1 MDKILNG
8 LSGDNTMGFNW
19 SGLLQQISRAKQNE
33 DTRVYS
39 PDELAELNRVI
50 AKTGAYSAL
59 SDNVKAQLEN
69 TYTPEQK
76 ALRAWSNAKQAA
88 DRENSFGNLL
98 PGAIGSLFTAG
109 LSDVYQGNA
118 PGAAISKMG
127 PLASMINPVTANHT
141 IFSGGLSDLIQ
152 GGDKAGKTDGSWLDK
167 LGAGLDRAVDPN
179 GMVDEHT
186 RYAGDALYSI
196 APSLS
201 PYMQKIGTALGSV
214 IGSYIPVLG
223 TAAGA
228 AIGSGVG
235 SKLGSGHRKL
245 DYFGDLYDAGQAY
258 VGGSLGGGITGM
270 LGKALVNTG
279 GNLLYPYINPEG
291 KYVKRPEGNQ
301 LSLLQDQLLST
312 GGDLLTGGMGS
323 GVSKAAGL
331 VPSLAATALPLGQNT
346 ETDTNPINWASEVQK
361 LTMPVF
367 LKKKKDEKDEGYMD
381 YKFRPKDYLVNYL
394 GG

>member
-8 LSGDNTMGFNW
+8 LSGDNTMGLNW

-76 ALRAWSNAKQAA
+76 QLRAWSNAKQAEDKA
-88 DRENSFGNLL
+88 NSFSGLL
-98 PGAIGSLFTAG
+98 PNALLSALSAGVYDVTQGEMPGNAFSKLGPLASMLNPVTFGLNVGTAG
-109 LSDVYQGNA
+109 LSD
-118 PGAAISKMG
+118 
-127 PLASMINPVTANHT
+127 LAYGI
-141 IFSGGLSDLIQ
+141 
-152 GGDKAGKTDGSWLDK
+152 DKAGKTSGSWLDK
-167 LGAGLDRAVDPN
+167 VGAGLDRAVDIN
-179 GMVDEHT
+179 GVVDEGT

-258 VGGSLGGGITGM
+258 VGNSLGGGITGM

-346 ETDTNPINWASEVQK
+346 ETEQNPINWASEVQK

-367 LKKKKDEKDEGYMD
+367 LKKKKDEEDEGYMD

>member
-1 MDKILNG
+1 MDKILG
-8 LSGDNTMGFNW
+8 SGDNTMGLNW

-76 ALRAWSNAKQAA
+76 QLRAWSNAKQAA
-88 DRENSFGNLL
+88 DKANSFGGLL
-98 PGAIGSLFTAG
+98 PNALMSALSAGVYDVTQGEMPGNAFSKLGPLASMLNPVTFGLNVGTAG
-109 LSDVYQGNA
+109 LSD
-118 PGAAISKMG
+118 
-127 PLASMINPVTANHT
+127 LAYGI
-141 IFSGGLSDLIQ
+141 
-152 GGDKAGKTDGSWLDK
+152 DKAGKTSGSWLDK
-167 LGAGLDRAVDPN
+167 VGAGLDRAVDIN
-179 GMVDEHT
+179 GVVDEGT

-201 PYMQKIGTALGSV
+201 PYMQKIGTTLGSV

-258 VGGSLGGGITGM
+258 VGNSLGGGGITGM

-312 GGDLLTGGMGS
+312 GVDLLTGGMGS

-367 LKKKKDEKDEGYMD
+367 LKKKKDEEDEGYMD